1 MCEDIM
7 FLRESSPV
15 FHWCLHDMD
24 VYSVSN
30 KEGLEEEI
38 RIHPVG
44 VEPMT
49 FWPQLFKSWI
59 ALSNG

>member
-7 FLRESSPV
+7 ICEKAHLV
-15 FHWCLHDMD
+15 FHWCLHDTD
-24 VYSVSN
+24 VHSVSN

-38 RIHPVG
+38 RIHPIG

-49 FWPQLFKSWI
+49 FWPQLFKCWI
-59 ALSNG
+59 